1 MNNSVQVGKIQKKGT
16 MSSAGEDEEEWFKI
30 AARET
35 G

>member
-1 MNNSVQVGKIQKKGT
+1 MNNSMKVRKIQKKG
-16 MSSAGEDEEEWFKI
+16 MISSAEDEEEWFKI